1 MTGDSMRDNPEKRDF
16 IRMNVDT
23 AIELFEDG
31 SERKMEGRCV
41 DLSATG
47 MAVEMDQDLAEGQ
60 RVHTSLPSHNPD
72 FPPFDTVATV
82 LRSEDIGDGRWRVG
96 LRIDEVKR

>member
-1 MTGDSMRDNPEKRDF
+1 MRDSSEKRDF
-16 IRMNVDT
+16 IRMHVDT

-31 SERKMEGRCV
+31 GEKRMEGRCV

-47 MAVEMDQDLAEGQ
+47 MAVEMDEALVEGQ

-72 FPPFDTVATV
+72 FPPFDTIATV
-82 LRSEDIGDGRWRVG
+82 LRSEALDDGRWRVG

>member
-1 MTGDSMRDNPEKRDF
+1 MRDNSDKRDF

-23 AIELFEDG
+23 AIELFGDG
-31 SERKMEGRCV
+31 DGQRMEGQCV

-47 MAVEMDQDLAEGQ
+47 MAVEMETELAEGQ
-60 RVHTSLPSHNPD
+60 RLDTSLPSHNPD
-72 FPPFDTVATV
+72 FPPFETKATV
-82 LRSEDIGDGRWRVG
+82 LRSEPLDGGRWRVA

>member
-1 MTGDSMRDNPEKRDF
+1 MRDNSDKRDF

-23 AIELFEDG
+23 AIELIEDEQG
-31 SERKMEGRCV
+31 QRMEGRCV

-47 MAVEMDQDLAEGQ
+47 MAVEMEKELAEGQ
-60 RVHTSLPSHNPD
+60 CLHTSLPSHNPD
-72 FPPFDTVATV
+72 FPPFETVATV
-82 LRSEDIGDGRWRVG
+82 LRSEPLDDGRWRVG